1 MTTISHLH
9 KLEELYDLMKK
20 GMISEDEYNSSRED
34 VLSSIFEPSFTS
46 LSAIE
51 EAARIKE
58 KQIITEEEF
67 ERIKQQALNKLKP
80 SKESDEDNED
90 KKRNRIYT
98 IILIIL
104 IVVPP
109 ACSITFFPSPLGA
122 LATVGW
128 LLFVAFGAIKTW
140 WNVYGPGK
148 ILEKHIVSE
157 GVRMGRKRR

>member
-51 EAARIKE
+51 EASRIKE
-58 KQIITEEEF
+58 KQIITEEEY

-80 SKESDEDNED
+80 SKEPDEGDEY
-90 KKRNRIYT
+90 KKRNRIYI

-104 IVVPP
+104 TIVPP
-109 ACSITFFPSPLGA
+109 ACSITFFPSPFGA
-122 LATVGW
+122 VATIAW
-128 LLFVAFGAIKTW
+128 LLLMAYCAIKAW

-157 GVRMGRKRR
+157 GVRLGRKRR

>member
-34 VLSSIFEPSFTS
+34 VMAAVFESAFTS

-58 KQIITEEEF
+58 KQIITEEEY

-80 SKESDEDNED
+80 SKESDEDDEY
-90 KKRNRIYT
+90 KKRNRIYLV
-98 IILIIL
+98 ILIIL
-104 IVVPP
+104 TIAPP
-109 ACSITFFPSPLGA
+109 ACSIKFFPSPFGTV
-122 LATVGW
+122 ATVAW
-128 LLFVAFGAIKTW
+128 LLFIAYCAVKTL

-148 ILEKHIVSE
+148 ILEKHIVGE